1 MKKLILLLAL
11 FSFACKK
18 PPAVTPSRA
27 PSPAPI
33 AVTIKIGDMVKW
45 ISPLNPHPGNAMV
58 IKAIYDKTETQPEL
72 LTLLDGTV
80 YYSASVNDVVIFK

>member
-18 PPAVTPSRA
+18 SSTVTPS
-27 PSPAPI
+27 PTPV
-33 AVTIKIGDMVKW
+33 AVVFKLGDIVKW
-45 ISPLNPHPGNAMV
+45 SNPLNPHPGNKMV
-58 IKAIYDKTETQPEL
+58 IMSIYDKTATQPEL

-80 YYSASVNDVVIFK
+80 YYSASINDVIIWK

>member
-1 MKKLILLLAL
+1 MKKIILLLAL

-18 PPAVTPSRA
+18 SLPVT

-33 AVTIKIGDMVKW
+33 AVVFKLGDIVKW
-45 ISPLNPHPGNAMV
+45 VNPLNPHPGNAMV
-58 IKAIYDKTETQPEL
+58 IKAIYDKTATQAEL

-80 YYSASVNDVVIFK
+80 YYSASVNDVIIWK

>member
-1 MKKLILLLAL
+1 MKKLVFFLAL

-18 PPAVTPSRA
+18 SSPVT

-33 AVTIKIGDMVKW
+33 AVVFKLGDVVKW
-45 ISPLNPHPGNAMV
+45 TNLLNPHPGNKMV
-58 IKAIYDKTETQPEL
+58 IKAIYDKTATQPEL

-80 YYSASVNDVVIFK
+80 YYSASVNDVIIWNK